1 MRCLTE
7 VDDSPPDELIADASH
22 VPRAKTRNFAC
33 TIAENSP
40 PGGASNGRERVS
52 TACFGPQA
60 SRGSCMLG
68 GRKKETANQFFDVLA
83 GPARWGHGGTILLVC
98 LLVAETAM
106 AEPPA
111 TIPLELTGQHQI
123 DHATHHVQGVAVS
136 AESYWISS
144 VDRPARQGFVFR
156 VDRATG
162 KVAAQAQADMQRAV
176 SSRRHRPGRRR
187 VVGARGRISTALD
200 EHDRTARS
208 GDARH
213 ASVLHDRSTIS
224 AAWP

>member
-1 MRCLTE
+1 MQVMCHE
-7 VDDSPPDELIADASH
+7 
-22 VPRAKTRNFAC
+22 PRLAISRAQSRKTRRPA
-33 TIAENSP
+33 ALAMA
-40 PGGASNGRERVS
+40 ASESARLASVLKR
-52 TACFGPQA
+52 

-83 GPARWGHGGTILLVC
+83 GPARWGHGARFSSVC

-156 VDRATG
+156 VDRDRQGGRPAR
-162 KVAAQAQADMQRAV
+162 ADMRLRSFIPAASTWPAARCGCPWPNIDRA
-176 SSRRHRPGRRR
+176 RRARSYGSIRRR
-187 VVGARGRISTALD
+187 SPRKRPS
-200 EHDRTARS
+200 RS
-208 GDARH
+208 M
-213 ASVLHDRSTIS
+213 TIS